1 MELIKRSDFDKV
13 ATAMQEAGF
22 SIERVK
28 QEVSF
33 AIQLINKSSQ
43 LGECTK
49 ESKQLAVLN
58 IANIGLTLN
67 PAAKEAYLVP
77 RYNSVTK
84 NMEACLDPS
93 YVGLVKLL
101 TNAGSVKSML
111 CQLVHEH
118 DVFEVDLANNTNPVI
133 HKPQLSSAKK
143 GNIIGVYALATLVD
157 GTRQVEFMDI
167 EEVNLIRAR
176 SESFK
181 AFNSGK
187 IKSCIWVSDYGEMA
201 RKTVIKRI
209 YKYLPRTEQ
218 MQYVDRAVEADNQD
232 FIATDQQVNFIESL
246 LTTSDVEG
254 REKELLEM
262 ELSVMNA
269 ARASEVIE
277 MLKERQLDPVTH
289 RGNYSQ
295 AELSKH
301 IKKIAQA

>member
-187 IKSCIWVSDYGEMA
+187 IKSWIS
-201 RKTVIKRI
+201 
-209 YKYLPRTEQ
+209 
-218 MQYVDRAVEADNQD
+218 
-232 FIATDQQVNFIESL
+232 
-246 LTTSDVEG
+246 
-254 REKELLEM
+254 
-262 ELSVMNA
+262 
-269 ARASEVIE
+269 
-277 MLKERQLDPVTH
+277 
-289 RGNYSQ
+289 
-295 AELSKH
+295 
-301 IKKIAQA
+301 